1 MSIFKLPSFLR
12 GKNPKPLIEV
22 FAEPAE
28 PEETQSHPSD
38 LGRSDFAKEVGKPI
52 LAEYT
57 DDANSQGQENVPE
70 VHRGKQ
76 SRRRRKKKTQSQD
89 GQG

>member
-22 FAEPAE
+22 FAEP
-28 PEETQSHPSD
+28 EEEQSRSS
-38 LGRSDFAKEVGKPI
+38 GVKRSDSAKEVGKPI
-52 LAEYT
+52 LAEEPN
-57 DDANSQGQENVPE
+57 DANSQGQEVP
-70 VHRGKQ
+70 VHDGGSQ
-76 SRRRRKKKTQSQD
+76 SRRRRKKAQKGN

>member
-22 FAEPAE
+22 FDIL
-28 PEETQSHPSD
+28 EEEQSHPSD
-38 LGRSDFAKEVGKPI
+38 LGRSDSAKEVGVPI
-52 LAEYT
+52 LSEG
-57 DDANSQGQENVPE
+57 DNDANSQRQENVPKG
-70 VHRGKQ
+70 HGGKQ
-76 SRRRRKKKTQSQD
+76 TRRRRKKKTQSQD

>member
-22 FAEPAE
+22 FAEP
-28 PEETQSHPSD
+28 EEEQSHPSD
-38 LGRSDFAKEVGKPI
+38 LGRSDSAKEVGKPI
-52 LAEYT
+52 LSEG
-57 DDANSQGQENVPE
+57 DNDANSQGQEVP
-70 VHRGKQ
+70 VHSSGTQ
-76 SRRRRKKKTQSQD
+76 SRRRRKKAQRQGD